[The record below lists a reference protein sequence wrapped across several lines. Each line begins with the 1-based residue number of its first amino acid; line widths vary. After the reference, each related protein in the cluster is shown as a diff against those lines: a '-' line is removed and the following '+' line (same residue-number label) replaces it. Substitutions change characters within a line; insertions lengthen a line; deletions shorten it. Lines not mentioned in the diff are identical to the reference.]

1 MQIECDQKNDRQWK
15 ADQPA
20 KGTFYE
26 FIPVSCRDN
35 RSLQLRFRDSE
46 ACFICCRF
54 LVAHALRG
62 MTGVGRLQ
70 LHRTAGENRITGSPR
85 RPALSPRSACQA
97 SRSAAACA
105 ISASPGTAPIP
116 SARLTTRCSMRD
128 PLRDRSVRFQVNA
141 SNLADKRHI
150 TTCLA
155 RGDCFYGIGRTVLG
169 SATYRFLGLA
179 AKRGGRTHSGFA
191 LYVCRNS
198 RVALSTTRAM
208 RSADGAGSA

>member
-1 MQIECDQKNDRQWK
+1 MIGSGKPTSQLR
-15 ADQPA
+15 ARF
-20 KGTFYE
+20 TE

-97 SRSAAACA
+97 SRSAAARA

-116 SARLTTRCSMRD
+116 SARLTTRCSMR
-128 PLRDRSVRFQVNA
+128 R
-141 SNLADKRHI
+141 
-150 TTCLA
+150 
-155 RGDCFYGIGRTVLG
+155 
-169 SATYRFLGLA
+169 SATRPVRAVSGQRQQPCRQAAYHHLPCPRRLLLWHRPHGAGERDVQILGRA